1 MKSLGQSNIT
11 IAEGDKEKR
20 KIEIGGVTYLVT
32 AYYEEQSN
40 MTVADK
46 VARLIEKEVEIRDLF
61 NEWHARDTSKKIK
74 AVKMGG
80 GKAWGAYRLQAALWL
95 QKRSP

>member
-20 KIEIGGVTYLVT
+20 KFEIGGAIYLVT
-32 AYYEEQSN
+32 AYYKEQSN

-46 VARLIEKEVEIRDLF
+46 VARLIEKEIET
-61 NEWHARDTSKKIK
+61 A
-74 AVKMGG
+74 
-80 GKAWGAYRLQAALWL
+80 
-95 QKRSP
+95 